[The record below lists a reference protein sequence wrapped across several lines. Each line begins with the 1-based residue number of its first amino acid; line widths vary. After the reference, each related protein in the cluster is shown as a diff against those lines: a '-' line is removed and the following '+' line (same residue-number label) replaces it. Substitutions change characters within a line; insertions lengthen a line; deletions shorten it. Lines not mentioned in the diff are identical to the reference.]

1 MPQVST
7 RSGLLLVKPFSRHYG
22 AASLAG
28 LLCPHHPVIRICPDP
43 MITTLRHLFV
53 DSWAGRAAALLIF
66 LAFIGWGVGD
76 VYSNMGTASSN
87 EIVRVGD
94 RSITPDDF
102 SRALSAQLPEVAR
115 RIGLADPSKLPKG
128 EVEQIA
134 RQALQNLVIQNE
146 TQLAAARAGMMVP
159 DDLVRQEVF
168 AIPAFHNAAGQF
180 DRSVF
185 NDRLTRIGLSEGKL
199 LQAIRE
205 DIASRGLLQ
214 GMGQSVVAP
223 SSLTDRMLSF
233 DASQRVF
240 DLVRIPFASGVVAAA
255 PTDDQLHRFYD
266 NHPQMFRTTEY
277 RHAKMV
283 VMTPD
288 SVAKT
293 IEVPDDVLHRLYDF
307 QARTF
312 DMPETR
318 TIQVLT
324 FTDQAKADAAAA
336 AWKSGTSW
344 NDIQKKFP
352 EAAAVSLPSVRQSD
366 IPNPELAKAAFAAAS
381 DRISGPEKTG
391 MGWVVF
397 NITAITAPH
406 KTTFEQAKEG
416 LKTQVQH
423 QEAGEALQAR
433 QKQFQDAV
441 AGSSTLEQI
450 PSDLGAVPASGTLDS
465 NGLTQD
471 GLPAPIPGDAALRQ
485 AIIHQIFTQS
495 KDTQPT
501 VINGPNG
508 TAFSLL
514 VDEVHPGTLKPFDSV
529 RDQVVQAWTADQKRH
544 AADLRAT
551 TLFNSA
557 KAGTL
562 RKAVEGQTEAS
573 ALRQDVAVSRVHP
586 DQSLPQNVL
595 RGVFGLKP
603 GTSGMFESPDAFW
616 LVNVTADKPASAE
629 DMKSLGNQ
637 LSDEYLQSMRS
648 DIPVA
653 LNAAME
659 KAVPPSH
666 INMALYNQVVTAAAP
681 AAGNGAQ

>member
-1 MPQVST
+1 
-7 RSGLLLVKPFSRHYG
+7 
-22 AASLAG
+22 
-28 LLCPHHPVIRICPDP
+28 

-87 EIVRVGD
+87 EVVRVGE

-102 SRALSAQLPEVAR
+102 SRALSAQLPVVAKQ
-115 RIGLADPSKLPKG
+115 IGLADPSKLPKG
-128 EVEQIA
+128 EVEQVA
-134 RQALQNLVIQNE
+134 RQTLQNLVIQNE
-146 TQLAAARAGMMVP
+146 TQLAAARAGMVVP
-159 DDLVRQEVF
+159 DELVRQEIF
-168 AIPAFHNAAGQF
+168 AIPAFHNAAGKF

-223 SSLTDRMLSF
+223 SSLTERMLSF

-240 DLVRIPFASGVVAAA
+240 DLVQIPFTSGTVPAA

-283 VMTPD
+283 VMTPE

-307 QARTF
+307 QARTY
-312 DMPETR
+312 DVPETR
-318 TIQVLT
+318 TLQVLT
-324 FTDQAKADAAAA
+324 FMDQAKAEAAAN
-336 AWKSGTSW
+336 AWKGGISW
-344 NDIQKKFP
+344 DDIQKKFP
-352 EAAAVSLPSVRQSD
+352 EAAAVSLPAVRQSD
-366 IPNPELAKAAFAAAS
+366 IPNPELAKVAFAAPA

-397 NITAITAPH
+397 NISAVIAPH
-406 KTTFEQAKEG
+406 KTTFEQAKND
-416 LKTQVQH
+416 LKTQVQN

-450 PSDLGAVPASGTLDS
+450 PSDLGAIPAAGTLDS
-465 NGLTQD
+465 NGMTQD

-485 AIIHQIFTQS
+485 AIVHQIFTQA
-495 KDTQPT
+495 KGAQPT

-529 RDQVVQAWTADQKRH
+529 RDQVVQAWTAEQKHH

-551 TLFNSA
+551 ALFNAA

-562 RKAVEGQTEAS
+562 RKALDGQPEAS
-573 ALRQDVAVSRVHP
+573 ALRQDVTVSRVHP

-603 GTSGMFESPDAFW
+603 GTSGMFETPDAFW
-616 LVNVTADKPASAE
+616 LVNVTEDKPASAE
-629 DMKSLGNQ
+629 DMKTLGGQ
-637 LSDEYLQSMRS
+637 LSGEYVQSMRS

>member
-1 MPQVST
+1 M
-7 RSGLLLVKPFSRHYG
+7 GLLLVKPFPRHYG
-22 AASLAG
+22 AASFAG
-28 LLCPHHPVIRICPDP
+28 RTCPHPPVIRICPDP

-87 EIVRVGD
+87 EVVRVGD

-102 SRALSAQLPEVAR
+102 SRALSTQLSAVAKQ
-115 RIGLADPSKLPKG
+115 IGLADPSQLPKS
-128 EVEQIA
+128 EVEQAA
-134 RQALQNLVIQNE
+134 RQTLQNLVIQNE
-146 TQLAAARAGMMVP
+146 TQLAASRSGMTVP
-159 DDLVRQEVF
+159 DDLVRQEIF
-168 AIPAFHNAAGQF
+168 AIPAFHNAAGVF

-185 NDRLTRIGLSEGKL
+185 NERLARIGLSEGKL

-214 GMGQSVVAP
+214 GMGQSVQAP
-223 SSLTDRMLSF
+223 APLTQRMLSF

-240 DLVRIPFASGVVAAA
+240 DLIQIPFAGGVVTAA
-255 PTDDQLHRFYD
+255 PTDEQLHRFYD
-266 NHPQMFRTTEY
+266 NHPQIFRTTEY

-283 VMTPD
+283 VMTPE

-307 QARTF
+307 QARTY

-324 FTDQAKADAAAA
+324 FTDQAKAADAAT
-336 AWKSGTSW
+336 AWKGGASW
-344 NDIQKKFP
+344 DDIQKKFP
-352 EAAAVSLPSVRQSD
+352 EAAAVSLPGVRQSD
-366 IPNPELAKAAFAAAS
+366 IPNPELAKMAFAAPA

-397 NITAITAPH
+397 NISAVTAPH
-406 KTTFEQAKEG
+406 KTSFDQAKAE
-416 LKTQVQH
+416 LKTQVQK

-450 PSDLGAVPASGTLDS
+450 PGDLGAVPAAGTLDS
-465 NGLTQD
+465 NGMTQD

-485 AIIHQIFTQS
+485 AIIHQIFTQA
-495 KDTQPT
+495 KGAQPT

-508 TAFSLL
+508 TAFSVL
-514 VDEVHPGTLKPFDSV
+514 VDEVHPGTLKPFDNV
-529 RDQVVQAWTADQKRH
+529 RDQVVQEWTTEQKRR
-544 AADLRAT
+544 AANLRT
-551 TLFNSA
+551 TALFSSA
-557 KAGTL
+557 KAGSL
-562 RKAVEGQTEAS
+562 RKALEGQPEAA
-573 ALRQDVAVSRVHP
+573 ALRQDVTVSRVHP

-595 RGVFGLKP
+595 QGAFGLKP
-603 GTSGMFESPDAFW
+603 GTTGMYETPDAFW
-616 LVNVTADKPASAE
+616 LVNVTADKPATAE
-629 DMKSLGNQ
+629 DMKTLGSQ
-637 LSDEYLQSMRS
+637 LSGEYVQSMRS

-659 KAVPPSH
+659 RAVPPSH
-666 INMALYNQVVTAAAP
+666 INMALYNQVVNAAMPP
-681 AAGNGAQ
+681 ATNGGH